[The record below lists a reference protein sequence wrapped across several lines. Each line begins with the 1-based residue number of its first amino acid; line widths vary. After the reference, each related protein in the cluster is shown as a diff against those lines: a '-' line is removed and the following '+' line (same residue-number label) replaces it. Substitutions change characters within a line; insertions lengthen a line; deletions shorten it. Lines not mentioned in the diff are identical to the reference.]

1 MPRIFLSAGEASGE
15 HYGAMFIEALRKI
28 DPGVEVFGM
37 GGKRMEDLGCRCIVR
52 SEDMAVMGLA
62 EVIRHLPHIHRQYR
76 LIKQSLREMRPDV
89 AVLIDYPGF
98 HLRVARDLHRLG
110 IPVVYFVSPQLWAWK
125 KRRIKQVERYV
136 DRMLVIFP
144 FEEKFYRDHGVE
156 ATYVGHPLAD
166 VPLPTISRS
175 DFAAQYGLDASKDWV
190 GLLPGSRD
198 KEIRLNLPEIKKAAD
213 ALKMDCEFLL
223 PVAATLHAK
232 HIAGIRR
239 MIGVGSGTGHSD
251 TSRITL
257 VNDARAA
264 LFHSRASVVASGTAT
279 IEAAL
284 IGNPFL
290 VVYRVSAATYAVVR
304 HIVSVPF
311 VAMVNLVA
319 GRAVVPELIQDNF
332 TATNVVTRLRE
343 LLMDETARVTMRN
356 DLKQV
361 SQMLHAGW
369 SATETAIDRVAGIT
383 MQVAQKFRQDSVPM
397 ASR

>member
-15 HYGAMFIEALRKI
+15 HYGALLVEALRNI
-28 DPGVEVFGM
+28 DATTEIFGM
-37 GGKRMEDLGCRCIVR
+37 GGKRMQNLGCRCVVR

-62 EVIRHLPHIHRQYR
+62 EVVRHLPYIHRQYR
-76 LIKQSLREMRPDV
+76 RIKQSLCETRPDA

-98 HLRVARDLHRLG
+98 HLRLARDLHRLG
-110 IPVVYFVSPQLWAWK
+110 IPVIYFVSPQLWAWK
-125 KRRIKQVERYV
+125 KHRIKQVERYV

-144 FEEKFYRDHGVE
+144 FEEKFYREHGVE

-166 VPLPTISRS
+166 LPLPTISRS

-198 KEIRLNLPEIKKAAD
+198 KEIRLNLPVVKKAAD
-213 ALKMDCEFLL
+213 ALRMDCEFLL
-223 PVAATLHAK
+223 PLAATLEAK
-232 HIAGIRR
+232 HIAGIRKLTQ
-239 MIGVGSGTGHSD
+239 VGSGPSHRETP
-251 TSRITL
+251 RITL

-264 LFHSRASVVASGTAT
+264 LYHSRASVVASGTAT

-290 VVYRVSAATYAVVR
+290 VVYRVSALTYAVVR

-319 GRAVVPELIQDNF
+319 GRAVVPELIQDDF
-332 TATNVVTRLRE
+332 TPTNVVTHLRE
-343 LLMDETARVTMRN
+343 LMVDETTRVKMRD

-361 SQMLHAGW
+361 SRMLHAGRT
-369 SATETAIDRVAGIT
+369 ATETAIDRVAGIT
-383 MQVAQKFRQDSVPM
+383 MNAAYKIGHDSVQIQTG
-397 ASR
+397 